1 MIIDLENDDIQGQI
15 ILNIQHRQLL
25 NFQQEKCLFIS
36 TGVNKPITGIAILE
50 KVDIDAETMTEK
62 AIHPSDAAYQ
72 ILEQKGIL
80 AALKA
85 VPDIYL

>member
-1 MIIDLENDDIQGQI
+1 
-15 ILNIQHRQLL
+15 
-25 NFQQEKCLFIS
+25 
-36 TGVNKPITGIAILE
+36 VNKPITGIALLE

-72 ILEQKGIL
+72 VLQQKGII
-80 AALKA
+80 AELKA